1 MDLRALLL
9 GSAVASLGC
18 PAADD
23 DSNLE
28 TGVPADGGSTPQ
40 TDTGEDGP
48 GATSMLPGSTGMADD
63 DGLSGVTLSGG
74 VDTEGDVG
82 DTGPTRGE
90 SEGGIDTGGSSAACE
105 GIDHG
110 ACWAEITAAWS
121 SNEPLDAEAIAAFE
135 ACYANPA
142 VPLPSERLID
152 LCTAELFEECLA
164 GGGAECGA
172 AYCECTLGSDPFDW
186 TSCWAIT
193 MAACDQGTS
202 FSGSEEC
209 LAIVEASGC
218 WAGAASQD
226 LDACYG
232 ATIDDESC
240 SCPMCVD
247 DWAVC
252 DAAMQTC
259 LSGG

>member
-9 GSAVASLGC
+9 SSAVASLGC

-28 TGVPADGGSTPQ
+28 TGVPADGGSTPES
-40 TDTGEDGP
+40 DTGEDGP
-48 GATSMLPGSTGMADD
+48 GATSMLPGDTGMADD
-63 DGLSGVTLSGG
+63 DGLSGATLTGG
-74 VDTEGDVG
+74 
-82 DTGPTRGE
+82 GE
-90 SEGGIDTGGSSAACE
+90 SDGGIDTGGSSAACE

-110 ACWAEITAAWS
+110 ACWAEIDAAWS
-121 SNEPLDAEAIAAFE
+121 SNEPLDAAAIAAFE
-135 ACYANPA
+135 ACYANPS
-142 VPLPSERLID
+142 VPLPSERLIG
-152 LCTAELFEECLA
+152 LCTAELYEECLA

-193 MAACDQGTS
+193 MAACDQGTN

-209 LAIVEASGC
+209 VGIVEASGC
-218 WAGAASQD
+218 WAGATPQD
-226 LDACYG
+226 IDTCYG
-232 ATIDDESC
+232 VTIDDESC

-252 DAAMQTC
+252 DATMQTC